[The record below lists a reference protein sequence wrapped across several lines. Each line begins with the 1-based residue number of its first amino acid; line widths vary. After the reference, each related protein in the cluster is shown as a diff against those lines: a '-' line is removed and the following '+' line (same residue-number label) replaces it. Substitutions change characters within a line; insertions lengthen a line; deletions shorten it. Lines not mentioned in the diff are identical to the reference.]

1 MQQISMDFGGLP
13 WKSQASDEDLW
24 TQVDVS
30 APSRLGSQ
38 GADITSRRMT
48 TYSEDGDLRIQITS
62 AMNLGKEDLVDLHP
76 TIRTGNGPPP
86 SNGGFNRSS
95 QRFGE

>member
-1 MQQISMDFGGLP
+1 MDFGGLP

-38 GADITSRRMT
+38 GADITSGRMT
-48 TYSEDGDLRIQITS
+48 TYSEDPMTFTYVFKSL
-62 AMNLGKEDLVDLHP
+62 LP
-76 TIRTGNGPPP
+76 
-86 SNGGFNRSS
+86 
-95 QRFGE
+95 